1 MEENRA
7 VVVTIS
13 DRCSAGDAVD
23 RSGPEIVDCLPKVQA
38 SLIHRET
45 IPDEVDRIRAV
56 AERWL
61 GRCELLITTGGTG
74 IADRDVTP
82 EAFGPL
88 IEKPLPGFG
97 EVMRMQAYER
107 LPLSIISRAG
117 AGVARGTLV
126 IWLPGSTRAV
136 RECLEW
142 LAPAIGHCCD
152 FLAGRKPH

>member
-1 MEENRA
+1 MHDNRA

-23 RSGPEIVDCLPKVQA
+23 RSGPEIVDCLPQVA
-38 SLIHRET
+38 GRLIHRET
-45 IPDEVDRIRAV
+45 IPDDVDRIREV

-61 GRCELLITTGGTG
+61 GRTEMLITTGGTG
-74 IADRDVTP
+74 IAERDVTP
-82 EAFGPL
+82 EAFAPL
-88 IEKPLPGFG
+88 IEKQLPGFG
-97 EVMRMQAYER
+97 ELMRLKAYER

-117 AGVARGTLV
+117 AGVARQTLV

-142 LAPAIGHCCD
+142 LAPAIRHSCD